1 MIGDL
6 KRLFEVVGDI
16 DDRHALGGQVADDLE
31 QDLNLRRRQ
40 GAGRLVHD
48 QDAAVHRQ
56 GAGDFHDLLLA
67 KAQLLDRG
75 QRVDLF
81 LQTLHQDLGLTLFLG
96 EIDAGGA
103 HDLAPHEDVVT
114 HRKVGGE
121 AQLLV
126 DDRDAT
132 IARLGRIGEGDRLA
146 VQHDL
151 ARGRL
156 NHARKDLHQRRL
168 ARAVLAE
175 KRRHL
180 PAMDVEIHALQRL
193 NGAIGLRH
201 IARGQNDLTRIGP
214 GCGGV
219 GQAGHFT
226 SIRTGVII
234 QFFGLIRRKAPTT
247 STVLP
252 VSAAVSRPS
261 RIAAFIAR
269 LMPEPAS

>member
-31 QDLNLRRRQ
+31 QNLHLCRRQ

-81 LQTLHQDLGLTLFLG
+81 LQPLHQDLGLTLFLG

-103 HDLAPHEDVVT
+103 HDLPPHEDVVA
-114 HRKVGGE
+114 HRQIGGE
-121 AQLLV
+121 AQFLV
-126 DDRDAT
+126 DDRDAA

-156 NHARKDLHQRRL
+156 NHARQDLHQRRF
-168 ARAVLAE
+168 ARAVFAE

-180 PAMDVEIHALQRL
+180 PAMNVEVHALQRL
-193 NGAIGLRH
+193 NRAIGLRH
-201 IARGQNDLTRIGP
+201 IARGQNDLARIGP
-214 GCGGV
+214 GGGGV
-219 GQAGHFT
+219 GQGGHFT

-252 VSAAVSRPS
+252 VSATVSSPS
-261 RIAAFIAR
+261 RIAFFIAR